1 MAKSFVYDVDTP
13 NISFIQTAVDLK
25 KLGIK
30 NNMFFLKLYDPSLKG
45 VDPFSPFLS
54 DDYVFR
60 IINECII
67 NPWYFLRECVRIPDQ
82 GNTAGIPYQL
92 NRANLASAWCLIHG
106 IDNYL
111 VIPRQIGKTQ
121 STLAII
127 DWAFLFGTTNSEMMF
142 LNMLA
147 ERAIENL
154 GRLKDQR
161 DLLPKYLQFKIAF
174 DDEGNEIK
182 ATDNVKTLKNAANG
196 NSIVTKPS
204 ARSIEAAE
212 RIGRGS
218 TQVIQYYD
226 EFEFTNC
233 IKTIV
238 EAAGPAFATASENA
252 RRNGALYGRVFTSTP
267 GDLDSSAGQEAL
279 EIIEETC
286 KWTEKFY
293 DMNIDDVKDYIATNS
308 GNNIVY
314 IEYQYQ
320 QLGKDE
326 TWFNKVCSLLNNNKL
341 KIQREIFLQR
351 IHGSSQSPYEL
362 EDLQALEE
370 HRGKI
375 REEIFINKIFKL
387 DVYEPLV
394 KNQIYFIGVDVA
406 SGYGADNSA
415 VTVFDPYKMKT
426 VAEFKSSNIGVKALI
441 KFLYILVKKYLP
453 ASILAIER
461 NHNGEAVL
469 DHLRDTDI
477 RGNIYFDNSKD
488 PTADLDEKLD
498 KSGFLQIEAAKR
510 KLYGIWT
517 GQKSREL
524 MYGLLDTFI
533 KEHKESFVGNNIISD
548 IMKLVRTKTGKIE
561 AQTGF
566 HDDSI
571 MSFLMCLY
579 LYYYGNNLSRFGF
592 ARGTL
597 PESTQQNK
605 GMDYSELVS
614 MLGEADKKFFGIEE
628 GSPNP
633 YGDLDINIQSMIE
646 QSRHGLV
653 DERELKEGLGPSDSG
668 IKSIK
673 PPNLSHMD
681 PYSLKVYQEMMAA
694 SKESEAFNKK
704 INFKSSYHSLDEDM
718 GDDIDFDPGLFT
730 DLNS

>member
-1 MAKSFVYDVDTP
+1 MAKRFIYDVDTS
-13 NISFIQTAVDLK
+13 NISFIQTAVDLR

-45 VDPFSPFLS
+45 VDPHSPFLTE
-54 DDYVFR
+54 DQVIR
-60 IINECII
+60 IINECLI

-82 GNTAGIPYQL
+82 GNTAGVPYLL
-92 NRANLASAWCLIHG
+92 NRANLASAWCLLHG

-121 STLAII
+121 STIAII
-127 DWAFLFGTTNSEMMF
+127 LWAFLFGTTNSEMMF

-161 DLLPKYLQFKIAF
+161 DLLPKYLQFKIAY
-174 DDEGNEIK
+174 DDDGKEIK

-204 ARSIEAAE
+204 AKSIEAAE

-252 RRNGALYGRVFTSTP
+252 KRNGAMYGRIFTSTP
-267 GDLDSSAGQEAL
+267 GDLDSPAGQDAL
-279 EIIEETC
+279 LIIEETC
-286 KWTEKFY
+286 KWSEKFY
-293 DMNIDDVKDYIATNS
+293 DMTIDDVKDHIAKTS

-326 TWFNKVCSLLNNNKL
+326 VWFNKVCALLNNNKL

-362 EDLQALEE
+362 EDLQAIEE
-370 HRGKI
+370 LRGKVI
-375 REEIFINKIFKL
+375 EEIFINKIFKL
-387 DVYEPLV
+387 DVYETLV
-394 KNQIYFIGVDVA
+394 RNKIYFVGVDVA
-406 SGYGADNSA
+406 SGYGQDNSA
-415 VTVFDPYKMKT
+415 ITVFDPYKMRT
-426 VAEFKSSNIGVKALI
+426 VAEFKSSNIGVKDLI
-441 KFLYILVKKYLP
+441 KFLYVLIKKYLP
-453 ASILAIER
+453 VSILAIER
-461 NHNGEAVL
+461 NHNGEAIL

-477 RGNIYFDNSKD
+477 RGNIYFDNTKD
-488 PTADLDEKLD
+488 PTSDLDEKLD
-498 KSGFLQIEAAKR
+498 ASGFTKIEAAKR

-524 MYGLLDTFI
+524 MYGLLATYI
-533 KEHKESFVGNNIISD
+533 SEHKESFVGNNIISD
-548 IMKLVRTKTGKIE
+548 IMKLVRKSSGKIE

-579 LYYYGNNLSRFGF
+579 LYYYGNNLSRYGF
-592 ARGTL
+592 VKGVI
-597 PESTQQNK
+597 PEAEEQNK
-605 GMDYSELVS
+605 GMDYSELIS
-614 MLGEADKKFFGIEE
+614 MLSENDKKFFGISDET
-628 GSPNP
+628 N
-633 YGDLDINIQSMIE
+633 YDLDIDIKTMIE

-653 DERELKEGLGPSDSG
+653 NNDELKEGLTSSNDMKI
-668 IKSIK
+668 IKS
-673 PPNLSHMD
+673 PNINNLD
-681 PYSLKVYQEMMAA
+681 PYSYNVYKEMQQAM
-694 SKESEAFNKK
+694 KESEAFNRN
-704 INFKSSYHSLDEDM
+704 IRFTSSYQNMDDD
-718 GDDIDFDPGLFT
+718 GDDNVDFDPGLFT
-730 DLNS
+730 ELND

>member
-1 MAKSFVYDVDTP
+1 MGRSYIYDVNTP

-30 NNMFFLKLYDPSLKG
+30 NNMFFLKLYDPSLQG
-45 VDPFSPFLS
+45 VDPFSPFIS
-54 DDYVFR
+54 DDLILR
-60 IINECII
+60 IVNECIV

-82 GNTAGIPYQL
+82 GNTAGISYQL
-92 NRANLASAWCLIHG
+92 NRANLASAWCLLHG

-161 DLLPKYLQFKIAF
+161 DLLPKYLQFKLAF

-279 EIIEETC
+279 SIIEETC

-293 DMNIDDVKDYIATNS
+293 DMNIEDVKDYVATNS

-326 TWFNKVCSLLNNNKL
+326 AWFNKVCSLLNNNKL
-341 KIQREIFLQR
+341 KIQREIFLKR

-362 EDLQALEE
+362 EDLQAIEDL
-370 HRGKI
+370 RGTI

-394 KNQIYFIGVDVA
+394 KNQIYFVGVDVA

-415 VTVFDPYKMKT
+415 VTVFNPYTLKT
-426 VAEFKSSNIGVKALI
+426 VAEFKSSNIGVKNLI
-441 KFLYILVKKYLP
+441 QFLYILIRRHLP
-453 ASILAIER
+453 SSILAIER

-477 RGNIYFDNSKD
+477 RGNIYYDNTKD
-488 PTADLDEKLD
+488 PTSDLDEKVD
-498 KSGFLQIEAAKR
+498 DAGFLKVEAAKR

-517 GQKSREL
+517 GPKSREL
-524 MYGLLDTFI
+524 MFGLLDTFI

-561 AQTGF
+561 AQVGF

-579 LYYYGNNLSRFGF
+579 LYYYGNNLSRYGF
-592 ARGTL
+592 SRGSL
-597 PESTQQNK
+597 PNTEQQNK

-614 MLGEADKKFFGIEE
+614 MMSETDKKFFGIDEDTD
-628 GSPNP
+628 NP
-633 YGDLDINIQSMIE
+633 YADMDIQSMIE
-646 QSRHGLV
+646 QSRHGLI
-653 DERELKEGLGPSDSG
+653 DEQELKSGLSENGPVKT
-668 IKSIK
+668 IKS
-673 PPNLSHMD
+673 PNISQLD
-681 PYSLKVYQEMMAA
+681 PYSMKLYKEMLAA
-694 SKESEAFNKK
+694 SKESEAFDKR
-704 INFKSSYHSLDEDM
+704 INFKSSYQTLDDDM
-718 GDDIDFDPGLFT
+718 SDDVDFDPGLFT